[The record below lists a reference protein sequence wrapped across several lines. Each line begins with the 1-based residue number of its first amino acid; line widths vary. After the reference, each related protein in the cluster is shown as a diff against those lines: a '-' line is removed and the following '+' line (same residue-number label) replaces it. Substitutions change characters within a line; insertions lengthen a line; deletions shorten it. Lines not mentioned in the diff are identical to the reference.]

1 MPFRTRRRP
10 SARSPYAG
18 RAAIVV
24 VATALL
30 GAACSSTVQ
39 VDVAPSATDP
49 MCAQVV
55 LALPD
60 DVAGLARITTTSQA
74 TAAWGS
80 PGAAIVLRCGV
91 EPPGPTTDQ
100 CVTVTD
106 PAGGSVDWVVT
117 VDGSTDAGAWT
128 FVTFGRVPAVEL
140 TVPQVL
146 AGDQPDSLLVDV
158 GRAVSEVPAEH
169 ACL

>member
-1 MPFRTRRRP
+1 M
-10 SARSPYAG
+10 
-18 RAAIVV
+18 
-24 VATALL
+24 ATA
-30 GAACSSTVQ
+30 AAATGCSSAVQ

-49 MCAQVV
+49 MCARVV

-60 DVAGLARITTTSQA
+60 DVAGLPRATTTSQA

-106 PAGGSVDWVVT
+106 PTGADVDWVVA
-117 VDGSTDAGAWT
+117 VDGSTDTGDWT
-128 FVTFGRVPAVEL
+128 FVTFGRSPAVEL
-140 TVPQVL
+140 TVPQAL
-146 AGDQPDSLLVDV
+146 AGDQPDSLLMDV
-158 GRAVSEVPAEH
+158 GRAVSEIPAEH
-169 ACL
+169 TCL